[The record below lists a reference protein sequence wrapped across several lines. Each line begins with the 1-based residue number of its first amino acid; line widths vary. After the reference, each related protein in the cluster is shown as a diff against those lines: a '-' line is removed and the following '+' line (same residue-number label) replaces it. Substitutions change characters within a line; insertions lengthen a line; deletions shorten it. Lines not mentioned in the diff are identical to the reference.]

1 MGGVWGVL
9 RGTRG
14 DGGVLRRNGGD
25 LGRGRVGN
33 KRVMGVL
40 EGKWGGVG
48 GVVMGIMGGI
58 WRL

>member
-1 MGGVWGVL
+1 M

-33 KRVMGVL
+33 KRGMGVL

-58 WRL
+58 WRS